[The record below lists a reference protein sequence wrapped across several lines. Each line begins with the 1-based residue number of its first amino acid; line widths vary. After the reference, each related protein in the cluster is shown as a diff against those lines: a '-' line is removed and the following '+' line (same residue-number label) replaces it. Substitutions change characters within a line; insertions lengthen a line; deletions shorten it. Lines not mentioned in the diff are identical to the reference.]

1 MVQRSH
7 GTSRCDPP
15 PLGKQQRTSPRPS
28 PGSAGEREVVRGVI
42 TQVSPSA
49 GQQSW
54 REPFDYTFLSKQH
67 KATGS
72 VIGSPPSDG
81 ALGRSV
87 RARPAS
93 RGWGRAV
100 ETQHRFGVA
109 TGRSWGAGA
118 AEPQRPGW
126 ARGCAESL
134 VWRPPGSFSSTG
146 LFLTSCQ

>member
-72 VIGSPPSDG
+72 VIGSPPSAG
-81 ALGRSV
+81 LREKPEGE
-87 RARPAS
+87 ARLPRMGLS
-93 RGWGRAV
+93 RGDPALLWSHDGQELGCGGCRAPEAWV
-100 ETQHRFGVA
+100 
-109 TGRSWGAGA
+109 GAGL
-118 AEPQRPGW
+118 R
-126 ARGCAESL
+126 
-134 VWRPPGSFSSTG
+134 
-146 LFLTSCQ
+146 

>member
-1 MVQRSH
+1 MVRRSH

-93 RGWGRAV
+93 RGWG
-100 ETQHRFGVA
+100 
-109 TGRSWGAGA
+109 
-118 AEPQRPGW
+118 
-126 ARGCAESL
+126 
-134 VWRPPGSFSSTG
+134 
-146 LFLTSCQ
+146 